1 VTWDEWEQARGR
13 AVGQGVGV
21 RLDQLPG
28 QRSGHGGGAGGPDLA
43 SRPAE
48 KKAAARAIEEHLEPD
63 TRTSGAW
70 ADEETAAAVKEFGAR
85 DGHGWVTSGALKRAH
100 KAWSDQV
107 RSLMDRLGSEK
118 DALRSTSALFRQTD
132 VGVGAQVRRASGLD
146 LL

>member
-1 VTWDEWEQARGR
+1 MTWDEWEQARGR
-13 AVGQGVGV
+13 VAGQGAGV
-21 RLDQLPG
+21 RLDQLPA
-28 QRSGHGGGAGGPDLA
+28 QRGTSGGGGPDLA

-63 TRTSGAW
+63 TRKAGAW
-70 ADEETAAAVKEFGAR
+70 ADEETGTAVKEFAGR

-107 RSLMDRLGSEK
+107 KALMDRLGSEK
-118 DALRSTSALFRQTD
+118 DALRSTSVLFQRTD
-132 VGVGAQVRRASGLD
+132 AGVGAQVRQPSGLD

>member
-1 VTWDEWEQARGR
+1 MTWDEWEQARGR
-13 AVGQGVGV
+13 AAGQGVGV
-21 RLDQLPG
+21 RLDQLPV
-28 QRSGHGGGAGGPDLA
+28 QRSTPGGGAGGPDLA

-48 KKAAARAIEEHLEPD
+48 KKAAARAIEEHLEPG
-63 TRTSGAW
+63 TRKSGAW

-107 RSLMDRLGSEK
+107 KALMDRLGAEK
-118 DALRSTSALFRQTD
+118 DALRSTSALFQKTD
-132 VGVGAQVRRASGLD
+132 VGVGAQVRRPSGLD